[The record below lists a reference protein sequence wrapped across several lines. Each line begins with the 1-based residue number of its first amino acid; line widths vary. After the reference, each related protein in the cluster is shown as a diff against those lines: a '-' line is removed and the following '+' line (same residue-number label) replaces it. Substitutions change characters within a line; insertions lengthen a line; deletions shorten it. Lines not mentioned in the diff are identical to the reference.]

1 MRLNAD
7 LLHRTPVEGVRAV
20 ALALLDEAEQ
30 ALSRIERTADEEA
43 LHDFRVALRRLRST
57 LRAFRPQLRGRL
69 RRKHERRLRAFAT
82 ITNIARD
89 AEVQLAWL
97 AAERQSLPPRA
108 LPGVD
113 WLAGRLEAHRR
124 EGYEAAS
131 GRLAVRFRRLAQ
143 RLARRFQA
151 PRTSRR
157 DPQRDSSLGAALAQL
172 VRSQAA
178 ALDELLDGVTSPL
191 DVEQGHRARIA
202 AKRLR
207 YLLEPLRG
215 VQDADAAPAVN
226 TLKGLQELLGQLH
239 DAHVACGLLAASL
252 IDAAAERA
260 RRAHAAIEQGGSGG
274 AALRAAMR
282 DDVTRGLLVLD
293 RRAVE
298 RATSVHQRLVREWL
312 PRERAAL
319 AQAIARVVQGL
330 EAGTPRAA
338 RVRRRFL
345 LMRLPQELHHVAG
358 SEVEIG
364 WLPGPRLQAWVS
376 RVRDDQG
383 VRFFRSAAT
392 ETSQPSETAIPA
404 ETFDGLWPS
413 TEGHR
418 LRKNRRRVVEDARVW
433 FVDELAELQRVLAEV
448 TALPDEDVRTPRW
461 LEPLIVREVTS
472 EKAYQDVRL
481 AGRRRRGRQQ
491 APEPASPMA
500 EAASSSSESPVTQP
514 QAAEPGPG
522 AAQ

>member
-1 MRLNAD
+1 MRLDAH

-30 ALSRIERTADEEA
+30 ALSRIERAADEEA

-57 LRAFRPQLRGRL
+57 LRAFRPHLRGRL

-113 WLAGRLEAHRR
+113 WLAGRREAHRR
-124 EGYEAAS
+124 GGYEAAS
-131 GRLAVRFRRLAQ
+131 GRLAARFRRLAQ
-143 RLARRFQA
+143 RLARRLQA
-151 PRTSRR
+151 TRTSRH
-157 DPQRDSSLGAALAQL
+157 DPQRDSSLGTALAEL

-178 ALDELLDGVTSPL
+178 ALDELLEVTSPL

-215 VQDADAAPAVN
+215 VPDADAAPAVKI
-226 TLKGLQELLGQLH
+226 LKGLQELLGQLH

-252 IDAAAERA
+252 VDTAAERA
-260 RRAHAAIEQGGSGG
+260 RRAHAAIEQGASGG

-282 DDVTRGLLVLD
+282 DEVTRGLLVLD

-298 RATSVHQRLVREWL
+298 RATSAHQRLVREWL

-319 AQAIARVVQGL
+319 AKAVAHVVQGL

-345 LMRLPQELHHVAG
+345 LMRLPEELHHVAG
-358 SEVEIG
+358 SEIEIG
-364 WLPGPRLQAWVS
+364 WLPLPRPQAWVS

-383 VRFFRSAAT
+383 VRFFRGEAT
-392 ETSQPSETAIPA
+392 EASEPSEEIPV
-404 ETFDGLWPS
+404 ETFEGLWPS

-418 LRKNRRRVVEDARVW
+418 LRKIRRRVVDEARVW
-433 FVDELAELQRVLAEV
+433 FVDELVELQRALAEV
-448 TALPDEDVRTPRW
+448 TAVPDEAIRTPRC
-461 LEPLIVREVTS
+461 LESLIVREVTN

-481 AGRRRRGRQQ
+481 AGRRRRERQR
-491 APEPASPMA
+491 APAAKAGSPPSLA
-500 EAASSSSESPVTQP
+500 RRSTFRAGPPRSSST
-514 QAAEPGPG
+514 GT
-522 AAQ
+522 